1 MTENQMK
8 YIKYLDSEC
17 KRKGI
22 AIRSTDEDL
31 LGQEWEVGYK
41 NITPTYT
48 EQVIITLKQALGI
61 SVVMKMK
68 ARKKK

>member
-17 KRKGI
+17 ERKGI

-31 LGQEWEVGYK
+31 LGQEWDEGYK

-48 EQVIITLKQALGI
+48 NEVIIKMKQALGI
-61 SVVMKMK
+61 SVVMEMK
-68 ARKKK
+68 ARKRK